1 MSFEVQTSPEHY
13 HSFRK
18 SNFSS
23 KTLLFTLVPKV
34 LTLKK
39 KKKQEGRGG
48 KALNLLGRKL
58 VPAEVLKRKEYRSL
72 FILFILED

>member
-1 MSFEVQTSPEHY
+1 MSFEVQTSLEHY
-13 HSFRK
+13 HSFQK
-18 SNFSS
+18 SNFFS

-39 KKKQEGRGG
+39 KRKKKRGK

-58 VPAEVLKRKEYRSL
+58 VPAEVLKKKESRSL
-72 FILFILED
+72 LILFLLED

>member
-18 SNFSS
+18 SNFFS

-39 KKKQEGRGG
+39 KKTGRKNGKKK

-58 VPAEVLKRKEYRSL
+58 VPAEVLKRKESRSL
-72 FILFILED
+72 FILED

>member
-13 HSFRK
+13 HSFQK
-18 SNFSS
+18 SNFFS

-39 KKKQEGRGG
+39 KKQEGRMEKK

-58 VPAEVLKRKEYRSL
+58 VPAEVLKRKESRSL
-72 FILFILED
+72 FILED

>member
-18 SNFSS
+18 SNFFS

-34 LTLKK
+34 LTIKK
-39 KKKQEGRGG
+39 KNQEGRKK

-58 VPAEVLKRKEYRSL
+58 VPAEVLKRKESRSL